1 MHRDGKAEALM
12 GGKTIVKP
20 RVADFTRLT
29 RQRPGN
35 QDRVGETRIQGAR
48 GQKEM
53 QDPQQRKQER
63 VFKTDSDLG
72 VSVSSVRGMQ
82 ENK

>member
-1 MHRDGKAEALM
+1 M
-12 GGKTIVKP
+12 GGKTIVKL

-35 QDRVGETRIQGAR
+35 QNGIGKNRIQGAR

-63 VFKTDSDLG
+63 VFKTDSELG
-72 VSVSSVRGMQ
+72 VSESSVRGMQ
-82 ENK
+82 ENKKENERIIN